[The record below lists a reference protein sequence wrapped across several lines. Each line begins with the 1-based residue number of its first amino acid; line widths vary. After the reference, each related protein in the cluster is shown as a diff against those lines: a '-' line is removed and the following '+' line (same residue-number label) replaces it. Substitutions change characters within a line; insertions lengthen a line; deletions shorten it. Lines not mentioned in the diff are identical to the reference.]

1 MRFARCASRSWQI
14 HETVRAVVI
23 QQMQSNYTP
32 PANHFSQE
40 NITKFLH
47 HTILLAMHRT
57 ISFTQELENF
67 NNNVVLLM
75 HFPVCWT
82 YFRHCMQVHAI
93 ITSKNVPF
101 LQFFYKST
109 KFNLSHSYKFKQ
121 AWLNNLINT
130 LLPKLNYFE
139 ELCALAS
146 LQDFVA
152 SPFLKNSLPRYHVFI
167 LSIWTCK
174 QFLYVALCVV
184 VAASF

>member
-1 MRFARCASRSWQI
+1 MSFARCASRSWQI

-32 PANHFSQE
+32 PANHLSQG

-57 ISFTQELENF
+57 ISFTQELEDF

-101 LQFFYKST
+101 LQFFHKST
-109 KFNLSHSYKFKQ
+109 KFILSHSYKFKQ
-121 AWLNNLINT
+121 PCLNNLINT

-152 SPFLKNSLPRYHVFI
+152 SPFSKKFPATLPRFYFKH
-167 LSIWTCK
+167 LD
-174 QFLYVALCVV
+174 L
-184 VAASF
+184 